1 MGYIEKLR
9 QKNQNPVINWKCHI
23 SFIFRMRKRC
33 RFDMGTA
40 ISLFKQ
46 ITDEFLLSPR
56 SPFTLGLRSCMDTS
70 SGFQLSL
77 KNLFSLKLK
86 ICMNT
91 ISGFLMSLKGP
102 VFLELQN
109 CMNNLFGFPLNQK
122 KSFFLELQNCME
134 YTFWIS
140 TGSLSVRRNPTGAS
154 LWLPHN
160 NAGRPQW
167 IRKNRMWET
176 HPAVFVG
183 VDGFE
188 PPTLCL

>member
-1 MGYIEKLR
+1 MQQKVVKMQITDIQYIIKTSHISRICVRRRVCPQIRAYFMGYIEKLR

-23 SFIFRMRKRC
+23 SPIFRRRKQC

-40 ISLFKQ
+40 ISFFKQ

-122 KSFFLELQNCME
+122 NHSF
-134 YTFWIS
+134 
-140 TGSLSVRRNPTGAS
+140 
-154 LWLPHN
+154 
-160 NAGRPQW
+160 
-167 IRKNRMWET
+167 
-176 HPAVFVG
+176 
-183 VDGFE
+183 
-188 PPTLCL
+188 

>member
-1 MGYIEKLR
+1 
-9 QKNQNPVINWKCHI
+9 
-23 SFIFRMRKRC
+23 MRKRC

-140 TGSLSVRRNPTGAS
+140 TGSLSVRRNPTDAS
-154 LWLPHN
+154 PRLPHC
-160 NAGRPQW
+160 NADRPQR
-167 IRKNRMWET
+167 IQKNRM
-176 HPAVFVG
+176 
-183 VDGFE
+183 
-188 PPTLCL
+188 